1 MNIITFDI
9 EEWFHIKFD
18 TEFLEDNQ
26 ISKYENR
33 LENNM
38 EFIFRLL
45 QKHDLKA
52 TFFCLGWVARNYPKI
67 IKEIDRQG
75 HEIGSHS
82 DKHKLVYD
90 LNQKQFSEDLK
101 ISLESIEDLI
111 GKKVKIFRAPSF
123 SICENNSWAFDELIN
138 QGIQIDCSIFPAKRK
153 NGGFESFVT
162 DLPSIVKTEEK
173 REIKEFPINTYNILN
188 TNIIFSGG
196 GYFRI
201 LPYSILRKL
210 MIKSNYVMTYFHPR
224 DFDPDQPILDNISP
238 IRYFKSYVGLSNSK
252 NKIEKLLNDYEFIN
266 VSEASNRID
275 WSKVPI
281 HELH

>member
-1 MNIITFDI
+1 
-9 EEWFHIKFD
+9 
-18 TEFLEDNQ
+18 
-26 ISKYENR
+26 
-33 LENNM
+33 M